1 MVGYSVMVLLMT
13 ATPLA
18 MTAVPH
24 PFSQAAFVIQWHVL
38 GMFAPSFFTG
48 MLIQR
53 FGVLNIIL
61 CGIGLNL
68 LAVGVNLSGLAVQN
82 FLVALTLLGI
92 GWNLMFVGA
101 TTLLTQVYRPSEK
114 AKTQAAHDFLMFT
127 SVAVAAFLSGR
138 LLNSLGWA
146 VVNQMAVLPL
156 LLALGTVLWLRLRPQ
171 VQSQS

>member
-1 MVGYSVMVLLMT
+1 MT

-24 PFSQAAFVIQWHVL
+24 PFNQAAFVIQWHVL

-48 MLIQR
+48 TLIQR

-68 LAVGVNLSGLAVQN
+68 LAIGVNLSGLAVEN

-127 SVAVAAFLSGR
+127 SVAIAAFLSGR

-146 VVNQMAVLPL
+146 IVNEMAIVPL

-171 VQSQS
+171 VQSHSEG